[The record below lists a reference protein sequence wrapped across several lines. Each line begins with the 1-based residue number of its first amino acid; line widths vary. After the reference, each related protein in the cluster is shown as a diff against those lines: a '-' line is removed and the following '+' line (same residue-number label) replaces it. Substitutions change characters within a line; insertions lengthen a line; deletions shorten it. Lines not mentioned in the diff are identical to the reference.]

1 MKNYSWKIVT
11 AIAVIV
17 ISAVLVAPTFREGV
31 WPHKKINLG
40 LDLQGGMNLVLEV
53 ESDKAVDNSLERMSE
68 EIRVLLRR
76 EQIPYDAVKFVKES
90 KSLEISL
97 KAKSDRDKLNE
108 FMKNEFASIKQVSES
123 SEGEAYIVRMA
134 YPDEEV
140 NRIKKMSVDQALETI
155 RNRIDQFGVAE
166 PDIRRHGEKGI
177 TVQLPGIKD
186 PQRAKDLIGKTALLE
201 FKLVDDTGNL
211 AEALNGT
218 PPPGS
223 QILYENEKGQGGKMD
238 SRAYLIK
245 KQALLS
251 GDTITDAK
259 VQIDTQEYNKPYVT
273 IIFDKKGS
281 RIFERITGD
290 NIHKRLAIILDNK
303 VYSAPVIQDR
313 IAGGQARITGSFSME
328 EAKDL
333 AVVLRAGALPAPVV
347 IQEERLVGPALG
359 ADSIRL
365 GVMSALIGGIAVVC
379 FMLIYYRLAGIIAN
393 IALVVN
399 ILVIGAALAML
410 GATLTLPGIAGIIL
424 TIGIAVDANV
434 LIYERIREELRAGK
448 PLRASVNAG
457 YERATVTILDANI
470 TTLISTIVL
479 FQFGTGPVKGFAI
492 TLTIGV
498 LASMYTAI
506 ILTRGIFEMILSNPE
521 RKTISI

>member
-1 MKNYSWKIVT
+1 MKNYSWKLIA

-17 ISAVLVAPTFREGV
+17 ISATFVAPTFKEGI

-40 LDLQGGMNLVLEV
+40 LDLQGGINLVLDVQSDVAV
-53 ESDKAVDNSLERMSE
+53 EKSLERMSE

-76 EQIPYDAVKFVKES
+76 DQIQYDSVKYTKES
-90 KSLEISL
+90 GAIEINL
-97 KAKSDRDKLNE
+97 KAKADRDKFQEVMKKE
-108 FMKNEFASIKQVSES
+108 FVTLKQTSES
-123 SEGEAYIVRMA
+123 TEGEAYKVTMA
-134 YPDEEV
+134 YPAEEID
-140 NRIKKMSVDQALETI
+140 NIKKMSVDQALETI
-155 RNRIDQFGVAE
+155 RNRIDAFGVAE
-166 PDIRRHGEKGI
+166 PDIRKHGEKGI
-177 TVQLPGIKD
+177 IIQLPGIQD
-186 PQRAKDLIGKTALLE
+186 SQRAKDLIGKTALLE
-201 FKLVDDTGNL
+201 FKLVEDSGSIDN
-211 AEALNGT
+211 
-218 PPPGS
+218 PPPGT
-223 QILYENEKGQGGKMD
+223 QVLYQNEKGSD
-238 SRAYLIK
+238 SPKPLLIK
-245 KQALLS
+245 KQTLLS
-251 GDTITDAK
+251 GETITDAR
-259 VQIDTQEYNKPYVT
+259 VQIDTQDFNKPYVT
-273 IIFDKKGS
+273 ITFDKKGS
-281 RIFERITGD
+281 RVFERITGD

-313 IAGGQARITGSFSME
+313 IGGGTARITGSFSME

-365 GVMSALIGGIAVVC
+365 GVTSAIIGLVIVAC
-379 FMLIYYRLAGIIAN
+379 FMLIYYKVAGLIAN
-393 IALVVN
+393 IALLVN
-399 ILVIGAALAML
+399 ILVIGAVLAML

-448 PLRASVNAG
+448 PVRAAVNAG
-457 YERATVTILDANI
+457 YEIATVTILDANI

-479 FQFGTGPVKGFAI
+479 FQFGTGPVKGFAV

-506 ILTRGIFEMILSNPE
+506 LLTRGIFEMILSDPA

>member
-1 MKNYSWKIVT
+1 
-11 AIAVIV
+11 
-17 ISAVLVAPTFREGV
+17 
-31 WPHKKINLG
+31 
-40 LDLQGGMNLVLEV
+40 
-53 ESDKAVDNSLERMSE
+53 
-68 EIRVLLRR
+68 
-76 EQIPYDAVKFVKES
+76 
-90 KSLEISL
+90 
-97 KAKSDRDKLNE
+97 
-108 FMKNEFASIKQVSES
+108 
-123 SEGEAYIVRMA
+123 
-134 YPDEEV
+134 
-140 NRIKKMSVDQALETI
+140 
-155 RNRIDQFGVAE
+155 
-166 PDIRRHGEKGI
+166 
-177 TVQLPGIKD
+177 
-186 PQRAKDLIGKTALLE
+186 
-201 FKLVDDTGNL
+201 
-211 AEALNGT
+211 
-218 PPPGS
+218 
-223 QILYENEKGQGGKMD
+223 MD

-365 GVMSALIGGIAVVC
+365 GVMSALIGGIAVIC

-399 ILVIGAALAML
+399 ILIIGAALATL

-457 YERATVTILDANI
+457 YERATDTILDANI

-506 ILTRGIFEMILSNPE
+506 LLTRGIFEMILSKPE